1 MRLTEDQSNDVTVTL
16 PSAIDGLVTVGHK
29 PGPGRNWPCMAATS
43 GCRSSG
49 GNRAA
54 HRRTVRAFGSGA
66 TSRNSMEGLKSTR
79 GKPGSSNVERPT
91 DHSPPSPRSISR
103 ALRRRHPA
111 HVRRQW
117 QGTHRTSWLRTI
129 LTLRPAASGR
139 TASTTRRG
147 RQGLGSSERAGRRGG
162 GGGDAALDSRD
173 TRIEGVGDGVLPP
186 LPDRFEKKP
195 STTSIQDAD
204 VGVKWKDRFG

>member
-162 GGGDAALDSRD
+162 GGGAMQ
-173 TRIEGVGDGVLPP
+173 
-186 LPDRFEKKP
+186 P
-195 STTSIQDAD
+195 STAATHASRELETAFFRHCRTGLRRSPPPRPYRTPTSA
-204 VGVKWKDRFG
+204 